1 MNTWLITPSLDSD
14 ISQVGKVI
22 NFWIKKCFH
31 DDCRELI
38 ALMNLYYYICTM
50 YLVGGTVCQLHV
62 INCCRQYS
70 LLVSVYNVHNYMWA
84 ERQKTVCNDFVKHLQ
99 YQLYLRSKLTFCC
112 KLLLKISVIELK
124 TLSEILSTI
133 WFHWYVLIHVFLCFR
148 NETFIIFREKR
159 QREWDWLGTTWP
171 PHKVQYMLH

>member
-31 DDCRELI
+31 DHCRELI

-50 YLVGGTVCQLHV
+50 YLVGGTVCQMHV
-62 INCCRQYS
+62 SNCCRQYS
-70 LLVSVYNVHNYMWA
+70 QLVSVYNVHNYMWA
-84 ERQKTVCNDFVKHLQ
+84 ERQKNVCNDFVKHLQ
-99 YQLYLRSKLTFCC
+99 YQLYLRSKLTF
-112 KLLLKISVIELK
+112 LLQTAFKDFSHRTINLICNLISLVCAYPCF
-124 TLSEILSTI
+124 S
-133 WFHWYVLIHVFLCFR
+133 CFR

-159 QREWDWLGTTWP
+159 QWEWDWLGTTWP
-171 PHKVQYMLH
+171 PHKVQYILH